1 MMENLLTRADAL
13 AHAEQQRKLVQVAG
27 ELKELLRGVTIE
39 VEETRILMSG
49 RGILKRWLLDP
60 SLRFL
65 SGGLR

>member
-1 MMENLLTRADAL
+1 MMEDLLTRADEL

-27 ELKELLRGVTIE
+27 QVKELLHGATIE
-39 VEETRILMSG
+39 VDDATVLVSG